1 MCDSAFSQR
10 RHQKAGAGSIRR
22 RINIAR
28 CQPANLHHSSPLRCK
43 GPGGTTKF
51 PQRWKL
57 NQICWS
63 SKLMWEPGLLRG
75 VRYTGPYLCCNS
87 KGLAIVNQIRSRFPW
102 LQGQEKTSPPPSWS
116 KDHLWAASH
125 YVDTRGLHDAKLDVR
140 LGEKCDG
147 YIVQPRRR
155 VVAYLLF
162 KLSTPPPCSYSVICV
177 YQCILCI
184 LYPIYISSTYPGQY
198 VGWSVGW

>member
-63 SKLMWEPGLLRG
+63 SKLMWEPGLWRG

-87 KGLAIVNQIRSRFPW
+87 KELAIVNQIRSRFPW

-116 KDHLWAASH
+116 KDHPWAASH
-125 YVDTRGLHDAKLDVR
+125 YVDTGGCMMRSWTLGWGKSVMATLCSRGGGWWLIYYSNSPR
-140 LGEKCDG
+140 LRH
-147 YIVQPRRR
+147 VHT
-155 VVAYLLF
+155 L
-162 KLSTPPPCSYSVICV
+162 
-177 YQCILCI
+177 
-184 LYPIYISSTYPGQY
+184 
-198 VGWSVGW
+198 